1 MSEAELK
8 RIIFDGLRKIA
19 PESEPEALAPDANVR
34 KTLDIDSYDFLNFLI
49 GLSEK
54 LGIEVPESDYGK
66 VRTLRE
72 MLSYLAER
80 IGQGIPR

>member
-1 MSEAELK
+1 MTEAELK

-19 PESEPEALAPDANVR
+19 PESEPETLTPDANVR

-54 LGIEVPESDYGK
+54 LGVEVPEEDYGK
-66 VRTLRE
+66 IRSLKELLTY
-72 MLSYLAER
+72 LSAR
-80 IGQGIPR
+80 VGQGVSR

>member
-1 MSEAELK
+1 MSEAELR

-54 LGIEVPESDYGK
+54 LGIEVPESDYGR